1 MQELDTKSLLQVP
14 FLFGLN
20 NPKQP
25 LCARTSFKNKVIRY
39 FEIILFEILEKVYR
53 AGFFCHTIGNI
64 FSEIL
69 NFVFQEHYP
78 RSWADFSKE
87 LRISEIL

>member
-39 FEIILFEILEKVYR
+39 FEIILFENLEKVYSAVPR
-53 AGFFCHTIGNI
+53 DFFAIPLVTY
-64 FSEIL
+64 L
-69 NFVFQEHYP
+69 VKY
-78 RSWADFSKE
+78 
-87 LRISEIL
+87 

>member
-1 MQELDTKSLLQVP
+1 MQELDTKSLLQVS

-39 FEIILFEILEKVYR
+39 FEIILFEILEKVYSAVPR
-53 AGFFCHTIGNI
+53 DFFAIPLVTY
-64 FSEIL
+64 L
-69 NFVFQEHYP
+69 VKY
-78 RSWADFSKE
+78 
-87 LRISEIL
+87 